1 MRWQELQ
8 GADVTARADL
18 SAFADAD
25 ECASWAQEAM
35 SWAVASGAAQ
45 GVEQADG
52 TRTLD
57 PQGDVTRAQMA
68 TLLMRLAE
76 TA

>member
-1 MRWQELQ
+1 
-8 GADVTARADL
+8 
-18 SAFADAD
+18 
-25 ECASWAQEAM
+25 M
-35 SWAVASGAAQ
+35 SWAVASGAVQ